1 MENIGTFYN
10 INPHKLKQLL
20 HKMLTRVTLFS
31 RGIFILFSNN
41 SLVCTHTVCKYGA
54 WLTVGAGGA
63 GGMRCRRH
71 EESGS

>member
-31 RGIFILFSNN
+31 RGIFFLFSNN